1 MATLF
6 TDPLGRQ
13 LLSLLTAD
21 HGLPGDPERRVLR
34 DALQQLQLRAQAQD
48 APRSVRMAIRAA
60 LSALRAE
67 FPPPCQ
73 PSCQPPCPPPP
84 PSNAPFGTLHRVVTT
99 GK

>member
-13 LLSLLTAD
+13 LLSLLTTD

-60 LSALRAE
+60 LAALRAE
-67 FPPPCQ
+67 FPPPC
-73 PSCQPPCPPPP
+73 PVPT
-84 PSNAPFGTLHRVVTT
+84 PSNAPLGP
-99 GK
+99 

>member
-1 MATLF
+1 MTTLF
-6 TDPLGRQ
+6 ADPLGRQ

-34 DALQQLQLRAQAQD
+34 DGLQQLQLRAQAQD

-84 PSNAPFGTLHRVVTT
+84 PSNAPFGTLHRAVTT
-99 GK
+99 RK

>member
-67 FPPPCQ
+67 FPPSCQ
-73 PSCQPPCPPPP
+73 PSCEPPCPPPP
-84 PSNAPFGTLHRVVTT
+84 PSNAPFGP
-99 GK
+99 